1 MTQSLNIKLLS
12 PIYFLPICIF
22 GAFIAWN
29 FSNIGIESILSA
41 GLFILTVLL
50 FIGTILCFRNS
61 DESIKSLFEFLA
73 LFTALL
79 LIGEI
84 VFGIIS
90 VMAGGGSQLTVLLRM
105 PVWLTLMYLILIA
118 SPMMTSIVRKVSAD
132 FACGKVMKRISY
144 TFSVWGF
151 VLLVCYIILSVLGDA
166 NDVVIEGAVQTVPWW
181 ISTVLINTVFA
192 VWVILGVAGG
202 LQLVFGCKKD
212 DTTTF

>member
-1 MTQSLNIKLLS
+1 M
-12 PIYFLPICIF
+12 
-22 GAFIAWN
+22 
-29 FSNIGIESILSA
+29 
-41 GLFILTVLL
+41 TVLL

-61 DESIKSLFEFLA
+61 DESIKSRFEFLA
-73 LFTALL
+73 VFTALL

-84 VFGIIS
+84 GLGLIS
-90 VMAGGGSQLTVLLRM
+90 VIAGGGTQLTVLLRM

-118 SPMMTSIVRKVSAD
+118 SPMMTSVVQKISAD
-132 FACGKVMKRISY
+132 FAYGTMMKRTSY

-151 VLLVCYIILSVLGDA
+151 VLLVCYVILSALGDA

-212 DTTTF
+212 DT

>member
-1 MTQSLNIKLLS
+1 MNLTQSPNIKLLS

-29 FSNIGIESILSA
+29 FSNILVESILSA
-41 GLFILTVLL
+41 GLFVLTVLL

-61 DESIKSLFEFLA
+61 DESIKSRFEFLA
-73 LFTALL
+73 VFTALL

-84 VFGIIS
+84 GLGLIS
-90 VMAGGGSQLTVLLRM
+90 VIAGGGTQLTVLLRM

-118 SPMMTSIVRKVSAD
+118 SPMMTSVIQKVSGD
-132 FACGKVMKRISY
+132 FAYGTMMKRTSY

-151 VLLVCYIILSVLGDA
+151 VLLVCYVILSVLGDA
-166 NDVVIEGAVQTVPWW
+166 NDVVIEGAVQTIPWW
-181 ISTVLINTVFA
+181 IATVLINTVFA
-192 VWVILGVAGG
+192 IWVILGIAGG

-212 DTTTF
+212 DT

>member
-1 MTQSLNIKLLS
+1 MQNPNIKLLS

-22 GAFIAWN
+22 GAFITWN

-41 GLFILTVLL
+41 GLFILTVIL
-50 FIGTILCFRNS
+50 FIGTILCFRNG
-61 DESIKSLFEFLA
+61 DESIKSRFEFLA
-73 LFTALL
+73 VFTALL

-84 VFGIIS
+84 GLGLIS
-90 VMAGGGSQLTVLLRM
+90 VIAGGGTQLTVLLRM

-118 SPMMTSIVRKVSAD
+118 SPMMTSVVQKVSAD
-132 FACGKVMKRISY
+132 FACGKMMKRTSY

-151 VLLVCYIILSVLGDA
+151 VLLVCYIILSVLGEA

-192 VWVILGVAGG
+192 VWVILGIAGG
-202 LQLVFGCKKD
+202 LQLIFGCKKD
-212 DTTTF
+212 DT

>member
-1 MTQSLNIKLLS
+1 MQNPNIKLLS
-12 PIYFLPICIF
+12 PIYFLPIFIF
-22 GAFIAWN
+22 GAFITWN
-29 FSNIGIESILSA
+29 FSNICIESILSA

-50 FIGTILCFRNS
+50 FIGTILCYRNS
-61 DESIKSLFEFLA
+61 DGAVKSRFEFLA
-73 LFTALL
+73 VFTALL

-84 VFGIIS
+84 GLGLIS

-105 PVWLTLMYLILIA
+105 SVWLTLIYLILIA
-118 SPMMTSIVRKVSAD
+118 SPMMTSLIQKVSAD
-132 FACGKVMKRISY
+132 FACGKMMKRISY

-166 NDVVIEGAVQTVPWW
+166 NDVVIEGAIQTVPWW

-212 DTTTF
+212 DT

>member
-1 MTQSLNIKLLS
+1 MNLTQSLNIKLLF
-12 PIYFLPICIF
+12 PIYFLPIFIF

-41 GLFILTVLL
+41 GLFVLTVVL
-50 FIGTILCFRNS
+50 FIGTILCYRNS
-61 DESIKSLFEFLA
+61 DGAVKSRFEFLA
-73 LFTALL
+73 VFTALL

-84 VFGIIS
+84 GLGLIS
-90 VMAGGGSQLTVLLRM
+90 VIAGGGSQLTVLLRM

-118 SPMMTSIVRKVSAD
+118 SPMMTSVIQKISAD
-132 FACGKVMKRISY
+132 CAYGTMMKRISY

-151 VLLVCYIILSVLGDA
+151 VLLVCYVILSALGDA

-212 DTTTF
+212 DT

>member
-12 PIYFLPICIF
+12 SIYFLPIFIF
-22 GAFIAWN
+22 GAFITWN
-29 FSNIGIESILSA
+29 FSNICIESILSA
-41 GLFILTVLL
+41 GLFVLTVVL
-50 FIGTILCFRNS
+50 FIGTILCYRNS
-61 DESIKSLFEFLA
+61 DGAVKSRFEFLA
-73 LFTALL
+73 VFTALL

-84 VFGIIS
+84 GLGLIS

-105 PVWLTLMYLILIA
+105 SVWLTLIYLILIA
-118 SPMMTSIVRKVSAD
+118 SPMMTSLIQKVSAD
-132 FACGKVMKRISY
+132 FACGKMMKRISY

-166 NDVVIEGAVQTVPWW
+166 NDVVIEGAIQTVPWW

-212 DTTTF
+212 DT

>member
-1 MTQSLNIKLLS
+1 MNLTQSPNIKLLS

-22 GAFIAWN
+22 GAFITWN
-29 FSNIGIESILSA
+29 FSNILVESILSA
-41 GLFILTVLL
+41 GLFVLTVVL

-61 DESIKSLFEFLA
+61 DEAVKSRFEFLA
-73 LFTALL
+73 VFTALL

-84 VFGIIS
+84 GLGLIS

-105 PVWLTLMYLILIA
+105 PVWLTLIYLILIA
-118 SPMMTSIVRKVSAD
+118 SPMMTSLIQKVSAD
-132 FACGKVMKRISY
+132 FACGKMMKRISY

-151 VLLVCYIILSVLGDA
+151 VLLVCYIILPVLGDA
-166 NDVVIEGAVQTVPWW
+166 NDVVIEGAIQTVPWW

-212 DTTTF
+212 DT

>member
-1 MTQSLNIKLLS
+1 MNLTQNLNIKLLS

-29 FSNIGIESILSA
+29 FSNVLVESILSA
-41 GLFILTVLL
+41 GLFVLTVVL

-61 DESIKSLFEFLA
+61 DESIKFRFEFLA

-84 VFGIIS
+84 GLGLMA

-118 SPMMTSIVRKVSAD
+118 SPMMTSVVQKISAD
-132 FACGKVMKRISY
+132 FACGKMMIRTSY

-151 VLLVCYIILSVLGDA
+151 VLLVCYMILSVLGDA
-166 NDVVIEGAVQTVPWW
+166 NDVVIEGAVRTVPWW

-192 VWVILGVAGG
+192 VWIILGVAGG
-202 LQLVFGCKKD
+202 MQLIFGCKKD
-212 DTTTF
+212 DT

>member
-1 MTQSLNIKLLS
+1 MNTMQNPNIKLLFS
-12 PIYFLPICIF
+12 IYFLPICIF

-29 FSNIGIESILSA
+29 FSNILAESILSA

-79 LIGEI
+79 VIGEI

-90 VMAGGGSQLTVLLRM
+90 VIASGGATLTVLLRM

-118 SPMMTSIVRKVSAD
+118 SPMMTSVVRKVSTD
-132 FACGKVMKRISY
+132 FACGKMMKRTSY

-151 VLLVCYIILSVLGDA
+151 VLLVCYVILSVLGDA
-166 NDVVIEGAVQTVPWW
+166 NDVVIEGTVQT
-181 ISTVLINTVFA
+181 
-192 VWVILGVAGG
+192 
-202 LQLVFGCKKD
+202 
-212 DTTTF
+212 

>member
-1 MTQSLNIKLLS
+1 MNLTQSPNIKLLS

-29 FSNIGIESILSA
+29 FSNIVIESILSA
-41 GLFILTVLL
+41 GLFVLTVIL

-61 DESIKSLFEFLA
+61 DESIKSRFEFLA
-73 LFTALL
+73 VFIALL

-84 VFGIIS
+84 GLGLIS
-90 VMAGGGSQLTVLLRM
+90 VIAGGGTQLTVLLRM

-118 SPMMTSIVRKVSAD
+118 SPMMTSVVQKISAD
-132 FACGKVMKRISY
+132 FACGKMMKRISY

-166 NDVVIEGAVQTVPWW
+166 NDVVIEGAIQTVPWW

-192 VWVILGVAGG
+192 VWVILGIACG
-202 LQLVFGCKKD
+202 LQLIFGCKKD
-212 DTTTF
+212 DT